1 MTEVHLKSLG
11 ICWDHLIM
19 GVSSGIRVLINDKL
33 RDVDKNRAI
42 SVNLI
47 TDAGFDVID
56 WSEYDL

>member
-1 MTEVHLKSLG
+1 
-11 ICWDHLIM
+11 M